1 MSTPTTERGK
11 IEELME
17 KWGAKSAMLLL
28 ALCAFIYQQ
37 DRATLISDNKSLAA
51 RVQTLERHTARLQE
65 GKASREE
72 LRDAIAQ
79 IARDNA
85 RGYDNM
91 KEIIGTLRSDLVQ
104 RMDILAEKNKR

>member
-1 MSTPTTERGK
+1 MSTNQNGK
-11 IEELME
+11 LQELME

-28 ALCAFIYQQ
+28 MLCAFIYQQ
-37 DRATLISDNKSLAA
+37 DRANLIADNKANSARIAA
-51 RVQTLERHTARLQE
+51 SERAIGRLQE

-72 LRDAIAQ
+72 LRDAIGQ
-79 IARDNA
+79 IARDNQ

-104 RMDILAEKNKR
+104 RMDIMNEKRK